1 MRFCV
6 CSRYLGTAH
15 PGHSVTAP
23 ILAGMTAPVDPSRF
37 EEMYRDERTAHGL
50 PAATPW
56 DIGGPQ
62 PVVQQLVALGA
73 VKGEVL
79 DPGTG
84 PGHHAIHYASKGLS
98 ATGID
103 ASSAAI
109 ERARK
114 NAERAGVSVN
124 FQVAD
129 ATRLDGMAGRFDTIV
144 DCAFYHT
151 FRTDSFAP
159 DPELQKSY
167 MRALHRA
174 TKPGARLYM
183 FEFGPHN
190 VNGFSMPRSLTED
203 DFRQI
208 LPVCGWEI
216 SYLGHTTYQVNVSV
230 ESFQLMAEHNPDMAA
245 QFDPLLERLRV
256 IEPWLVD
263 GRAHAPFWEV
273 HATRVD

>member
-1 MRFCV
+1 
-6 CSRYLGTAH
+6 
-15 PGHSVTAP
+15 
-23 ILAGMTAPVDPSRF
+23 MTAPQESDHF

-73 VKGEVL
+73 VRGDVL

-84 PGHHAIHYASKGLS
+84 PGHHAIHYASKGLP

-103 ASSAAI
+103 ASPAAI
-109 ERARK
+109 ERARA
-114 NAERAGVSVN
+114 NAAKAGVTVD

-129 ATRLDGMAGRFDTIV
+129 ATKLDGLEGRFDTVV
-144 DCAFYHT
+144 DTAFYHVFT
-151 FRTDSFAP
+151 GES
-159 DPELQKSY
+159 ELQKSY
-167 MRALHRA
+167 VRALHRA

-183 FEFGPHN
+183 YEFGDHN
-190 VNGFSMPRSLTED
+190 VNGFKMPRSMTAA
-203 DFRQI
+203 DFREI
-208 LPVCGWEI
+208 LPDAGWEI
-216 SYLGHTTYQVNVSV
+216 TYLGTTTYQGNVSV
-230 ESFQLMAEHNPDMAA
+230 EVFETMAARNPDMAD
-245 QFDPLLERLRV
+245 QMTPLLERLRV

-263 GRAHAPFWEV
+263 GRVHMPFWEV

>member
-1 MRFCV
+1 
-6 CSRYLGTAH
+6 
-15 PGHSVTAP
+15 
-23 ILAGMTAPVDPSRF
+23 MTSAEDPARF
-37 EEMYRDERTAHGL
+37 EEMYRDDRIVHGL

-84 PGHHAIHYASKGLS
+84 PGHHAIYYASKGYS

-103 ASSAAI
+103 ASPTGL
-109 ERARK
+109 ERARE
-114 NAERAGVSVN
+114 NARKAGVSVN
-124 FQVAD
+124 FQLAD
-129 ATRLDGMAGRFDTIV
+129 ATKLEGLENRFDTVV

-151 FRTDSFAP
+151 FSTDR
-159 DPELQKSY
+159 ELQHFY
-167 MRALHRA
+167 AQALHRA
-174 TKPGARLYM
+174 TKPQARLYM

-190 VNGFSMPRSLTED
+190 VNGFSMPRSLCED
-203 DFRQI
+203 DFRQV
-208 LPVCGWEI
+208 LPPAGWEI
-216 SYLGHTTYQVNVSV
+216 TYLGPTTYQINMSV
-230 ESFQLMAEHNPDMAA
+230 QTLEMMAARNPDMADRI
-245 QFDPLLERLRV
+245 QLVLERFRV
-256 IEPWLVD
+256 IEPLLTD

>member
-1 MRFCV
+1 
-6 CSRYLGTAH
+6 
-15 PGHSVTAP
+15 
-23 ILAGMTAPVDPSRF
+23 MTAPQESDHF

-73 VKGEVL
+73 VKGDVL

-103 ASSAAI
+103 ASPAAI
-109 ERARK
+109 ERARA
-114 NAERAGVSVN
+114 NAAKADVTVD
-124 FQVAD
+124 FHVAD
-129 ATRLDGMAGRFDTIV
+129 ATKLDGFEGRFDTVV
-144 DCAFYHT
+144 DTAFYHVFT
-151 FRTDSFAP
+151 GES
-159 DPELQKSY
+159 ELQKSY
-167 MRALHRA
+167 VRALHRA

-183 FEFGPHN
+183 YEFGDHN
-190 VNGFSMPRSLTED
+190 VNGFKMPRSMTAA
-203 DFRQI
+203 DFREI
-208 LPVCGWEI
+208 LPDAGWEI
-216 SYLGHTTYQVNVSV
+216 TYLGTTTYQGNVSV
-230 ESFQLMAEHNPDMAA
+230 EVFETMAARNPDMADQMA
-245 QFDPLLERLRV
+245 PLLERLRV

-263 GRAHAPFWEV
+263 GRVHMPFWEV